1 MPKQLGYTLGN
12 IISRQG
18 HEFNVAVYSHADTLL
33 SGTFAGLVVGGTLFM
48 ISLVGNIITMSVI
61 VIFWRKV
68 KEYIS
73 VQNK

>member
-1 MPKQLGYTLGN
+1 MSIVTGSCAKTVRLHFGK

-18 HEFNVAVYSHADTLL
+18 HELNVAVYSHADTLL

-68 KEYIS
+68 KE
-73 VQNK
+73 